1 MTMTPTQQVSD
12 AQSAG
17 QAVAT
22 ATPATVVQTPTQIQP
37 PPPAPQAEPR
47 TFGMT
52 DAEYIQQL
60 RAESLKRKGKQKAL
74 KSEVAKTAADLAQAA
89 KERDQFKA
97 AAATHEAQLKQMNDK
112 RAEDALIGKLRGS
125 GFTDAAA
132 RLLIPS
138 LRGYV
143 TVDPKTFDIAIND
156 EEITKAVAEIKP
168 PQPQSAPASPG
179 ARLHTLS
186 TAARTEALPP
196 ARPLS
201 WKEKA
206 KMEADEIAARK

>member
-22 ATPATVVQTPTQIQP
+22 ATPAPVQTQTQIQP

-74 KSEVAKTAADLAQAA
+74 KSEVAKTAADLANTA
-89 KERDQFKA
+89 KERDELKA
-97 AAATHEAQLKQMNDK
+97 AAATYEARLNAINTK
-112 RAEDALIGKLRGS
+112 RAEDALVSELRGA
-125 GFTDAAA
+125 GFTDSAA
-132 RLLIPS
+132 RLLIP
-138 LRGYV
+138 
-143 TVDPKTFDIAIND
+143 TFGKHVVINSETYDITINKED
-156 EEITKAVAEIKP
+156 LLKAVAEIKP
-168 PQPQSAPASPG
+168 PQPQSAPASNG
-179 ARLHTLS
+179 ARLHSLQ
-186 TAARTEALPP
+186 TAARTEPP
-196 ARPLS
+196 AQQPTS
-201 WKEKA
+201 WKDRLKVESQTLPK
-206 KMEADEIAARK
+206 

>member
-1 MTMTPTQQVSD
+1 MTTPTQQVSD

-22 ATPATVVQTPTQIQP
+22 ATPAPVVQTQTQIQP

-125 GFTDAAA
+125 GFNDAAA

-168 PQPQSAPASPG
+168 PQPQSAPVSNS
-179 ARLHTLS
+179 ARLHTLQ
-186 TAARTEALPP
+186 TAARIEAPSTK
-196 ARPLS
+196 PLS
-201 WKEKA
+201 WQDNLRLDAEK
-206 KMEADEIAARK
+206 IAPSKR

>member
-1 MTMTPTQQVSD
+1 MTTQPQQASD

-22 ATPATVVQTPTQIQP
+22 ATPAPVVQTPTQIQP

-74 KSEVAKTAADLAQAA
+74 KSEVVKTAAELAQTA
-89 KERDQFKA
+89 KERDELKA
-97 AAATHEAQLKQMNDK
+97 AAAKTEAMLKQMNDR
-112 RAEDALIGKLRGS
+112 RAEDALIGKLRTA
-125 GFTDAAA
+125 GFNDAAA

-138 LRGYV
+138 LRGHV
-143 TVDPKTFDIAIND
+143 VVDPKTFDITVND

-168 PQPQSAPASPG
+168 PQPNTAPASNG
-179 ARLHTLS
+179 ARLHTLN
-186 TAARTEALPP
+186 TAARIEQP
-196 ARPLS
+196 AQQPTS
-201 WKEKA
+201 WKDRLKA
-206 KMEADEIAARK
+206 ESQTLPK

>member
-1 MTMTPTQQVSD
+1 MTTQPQQASD

-22 ATPATVVQTPTQIQP
+22 ATPAPVVQTPTQIQP
-37 PPPAPQAEPR
+37 PPPAPQEPR

-74 KSEVAKTAADLAQAA
+74 KSEVAKTAAELAQTA
-89 KERDQFKA
+89 KERDELKA
-97 AAATHEAQLKQMNDK
+97 AAAKTEAMLKQMNDR
-112 RAEDALIGKLRGS
+112 RAEDALIGKLRTA
-125 GFTDAAA
+125 GFNDAAA

-138 LRGYV
+138 LRGHV
-143 TVDPKTFDIAIND
+143 VVDPKTFDITVND

-168 PQPQSAPASPG
+168 PQPNTAPASNG
-179 ARLHTLS
+179 ARLHTLN
-186 TAARTEALPP
+186 TAARIEQP
-196 ARPLS
+196 AQQPTS
-201 WKEKA
+201 WKDRLKA
-206 KMEADEIAARK
+206 ESQTLPK

>member
-1 MTMTPTQQVSD
+1 MTTQPQQASD

-22 ATPATVVQTPTQIQP
+22 ATPAPVVQTPTQIQP

-74 KSEVAKTAADLAQAA
+74 KSEVAKTAAELAQTA
-89 KERDQFKA
+89 KERDELKA
-97 AAATHEAQLKQMNDK
+97 AAAKTEAMLKQMNDK
-112 RAEDALIGKLRGS
+112 RAEDALIGKLRTA
-125 GFTDAAA
+125 GFNDAAA

-138 LRGYV
+138 LRGHV
-143 TVDPKTFDIAIND
+143 VVDPKTFDITVND

-168 PQPQSAPASPG
+168 PQPNTAPASNG

-186 TAARTEALPP
+186 TAARTEPISTK
-196 ARPLS
+196 PLS
-201 WKEKA
+201 WQDNLRLEAEK
-206 KMEADEIAARK
+206 IAPSKR

>member
-22 ATPATVVQTPTQIQP
+22 ATPAPVQTQTQIQP
-37 PPPAPQAEPR
+37 PPPAPVAEPR
-47 TFGMT
+47 PYGMS
-52 DAEYIQQL
+52 DAEYARQV
-60 RAESLKRKGKQKAL
+60 REESVKRKGKIKAL
-74 KSEVAKTAADLAQAA
+74 KSEKAQIAETLATTT
-89 KERDQFKA
+89 KERDEFKA
-97 AAATHEAQLKQMNDK
+97 AAAKHEAQLKQMNDK

-125 GFTDAAA
+125 GFNDAAA

-143 TVDPKTFDIAIND
+143 TVDPKTFDITVND

-168 PQPQSAPASPG
+168 PQPQSAPASNG
-179 ARLHTLS
+179 ARLHSLQ
-186 TAARTEALPP
+186 TAARTEAPSTK
-196 ARPLS
+196 PLS
-201 WKEKA
+201 WQDNLRLDAEK
-206 KMEADEIAARK
+206 IAPSRR